1 MEKANTVLDAAKE
14 LTRLRDKVLREI
26 ATKPGRLA
34 IGLAYV
40 LESLER
46 SAYYA
51 SDLAEIAIDRAV
63 EVSGR
68 PADLTP
74 VSADPIPE
82 TVERRPVAAP

>member
-1 MEKANTVLDAAKE
+1 VLDAARE
-14 LTRLRDKVLREI
+14 LTRLREKVLQEI

-46 SAYYA
+46 AAYYA

-68 PADLTP
+68 PVDLTP
-74 VSADPIPE
+74 AAAVPIPE
-82 TVERRPVAAP
+82 TVERRPLAAP